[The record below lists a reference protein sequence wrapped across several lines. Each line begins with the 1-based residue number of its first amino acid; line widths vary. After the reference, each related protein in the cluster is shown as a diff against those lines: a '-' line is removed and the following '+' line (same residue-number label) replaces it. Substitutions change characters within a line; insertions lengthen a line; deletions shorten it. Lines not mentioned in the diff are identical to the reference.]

1 MHWLTWIVVGLV
13 AGFAASAFLGMGKV
27 MPWPLLLGLGVLG
40 ALLGGWVMKFFGWGG
55 PMDFNWRW
63 LLSSFLGALVVI
75 FIFREFFTKH
85 RG

>member
-1 MHWLTWIVVGLV
+1 MHWLTWIAMGLV
-13 AGFAASAFLGMGKV
+13 AGFAASAFLGLGKE

-40 ALLGGWVMKFFGWGG
+40 ALLGGWVMHFFGFSG
-55 PMDFNWRW
+55 PMQFNWRW
-63 LLSSFLGALVVI
+63 LLSSFLGALAVI